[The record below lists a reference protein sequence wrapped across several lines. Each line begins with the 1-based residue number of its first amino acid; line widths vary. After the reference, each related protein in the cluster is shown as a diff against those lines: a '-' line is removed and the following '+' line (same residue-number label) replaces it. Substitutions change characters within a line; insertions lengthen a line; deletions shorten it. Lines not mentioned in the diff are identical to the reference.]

1 MCRSSSVDHILY
13 YVITFLTLGLIGL
26 VFASLSQAYPMHTK
40 VSDLTSRAPQASTP
54 CAGLTLGNHKREI
67 SKRSAEFERRIQ
79 RKQKNF

>member
-26 VFASLSQAYPMHTK
+26 VFVSLSQAYPMHTK

-54 CAGLTLGNHKREI
+54 CAGFDSWQPQTRDFKMVG
-67 SKRSAEFERRIQ
+67 RI
-79 RKQKNF
+79 